1 MRNRWLP
8 FPRPRHSVLARY
20 LARYLVGVRS
30 HVASDV
36 VEQDQ

>member
-20 LARYLVGVRS
+20 LVGVRS
-30 HVASDV
+30 HVAGDV
-36 VEQDQ
+36 AEQDE